1 MDFTTEQIMA
11 SMRAM
16 LENSMARKDLSHMGN
31 LLDGL
36 SLRQAV
42 DTVEYVWGRD
52 SEQFSYLLGHYNV
65 DQTTVFR
72 GLPLTVREA
81 DELKVGDKVWLRTE
95 VEDGVDGSDWD
106 IVATV
111 TSVYPGFVVVMFGG
125 GLTHTCWRRQG
136 GQPGDVAQFSCG
148 TTLYRAGL

>member
-11 SMRAM
+11 SMKEM
-16 LENSMARKDLSHMGN
+16 LENSMARNDISHLGN

-36 SLRQAV
+36 DLRQAV

-52 SEQFSYLLGHYNV
+52 SEQFRYMLGHYNV

-72 GLPLTVREA
+72 GRRLTDQEV
-81 DELKVGDKVWLRTE
+81 DELKVGAKVWLCTE
-95 VEDGVDGSDWD
+95 IDGDGDFD

-125 GLTHTCWRRQG
+125 GFTHTCWRHQG
-136 GQPGDVAQFSCG
+136 GQPGDVAQFSSG
-148 TTLYRAGL
+148 TTLYRVGL